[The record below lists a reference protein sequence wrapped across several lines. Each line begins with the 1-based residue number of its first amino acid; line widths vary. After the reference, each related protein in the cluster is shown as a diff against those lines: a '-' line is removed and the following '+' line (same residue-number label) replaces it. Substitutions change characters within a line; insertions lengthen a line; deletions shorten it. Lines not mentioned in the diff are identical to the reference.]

1 MQRMDKFTSATWAN
15 SRDNLGDNYKSYIVR
30 GAEIDQWNIGD
41 GRGAGLRF
49 VYEFLTTPLKVG
61 EVIVNSAGLDDSG
74 YVRSALPSQF
84 GVWTLDSQFKTIQ
97 WNTATKK
104 QITTVYKLQSGL
116 DYLAAEGTT
125 SDKFVLDKFGDL
137 LSFLGD
143 SKNPI
148 IAKIVDKL
156 GSVYFWTPIGTV
168 VQSFEDSQ
176 KATGDN
182 IPLLTQDP
190 SKKPNILPLVVSGL
204 GLLTGSKVAIF
215 GGLVL
220 RFLGG
225 RK

>member
-1 MQRMDKFTSATWAN
+1 MQRTDKFTSATWAN

-30 GAEIDQWNIGD
+30 GAEVDQWNIGD

-49 VYEFLTTPLKVG
+49 VYEFLNTPLKVG
-61 EVIVNSAGLDDSG
+61 EVIVNSAGLGDSG

-84 GVWTLDSQFKTIQ
+84 GVWTLDSQFKTVE

-125 SDKFVLDKFGDL
+125 SDKFILDKFGDL
-137 LSFLGD
+137 LGFLGD
-143 SKNPI
+143 SKTPI
-148 IAKIVDKL
+148 IAQIADKL
-156 GSVYFWTPIGTV
+156 SSIYFWTRIGTV

-176 KATGDN
+176 KSTGDN
-182 IPLLTQDP
+182 IPALTGDP
-190 SKKPNILPLVVSGL
+190 SNRNSILPLLVSGVGLATGNPVFIGL
-204 GLLTGSKVAIF
+204 GFALRVF
-215 GGLVL
+215 GA
-220 RFLGG
+220 